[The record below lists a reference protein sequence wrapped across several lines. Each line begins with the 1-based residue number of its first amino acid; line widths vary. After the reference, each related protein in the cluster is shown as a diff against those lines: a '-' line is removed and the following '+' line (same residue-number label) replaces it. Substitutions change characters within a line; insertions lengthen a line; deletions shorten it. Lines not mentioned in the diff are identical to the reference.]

1 MMIVMMMVT
10 TMMTTMMMIFFSF
23 YFRFLLAKLNLT
35 PGGLGLEALRL
46 GPEEMAAQDDL
57 QVASEKRPSDS
68 LFLGFRKGRP
78 VNQKPRHKI

>member
-1 MMIVMMMVT
+1 MIYDDDDDEDEDDDDDDCDDDGDNDDDNDDDDS
-10 TMMTTMMMIFFSF
+10 FFSY

-68 LFLGFRKGRP
+68 LVF
-78 VNQKPRHKI
+78 